1 MSEKKYH
8 LLQRETLF
16 QGYFRVDRYHLQT
29 ERFDGSLSAPYT
41 REVFDRCRHVA
52 GVLLY
57 DPIEDMIV
65 LVEQFRAGTLA
76 AGEDPWMIEVVLGM
90 VEVGETVEQA
100 ARREAH
106 EEAGCEI
113 LEMQKIFSFFDSPGG
128 TTEHITLF
136 AARIHAPKNGS
147 LHGLAHENE
156 DIRVH
161 VIPATDAI
169 RMLFNNRFRDSQ
181 TIIAMQWFAM
191 HRTELRSRWMVSD
204 VGAPLV

>member
-1 MSEKKYH
+1 MTDKKYH
-8 LLQRETLF
+8 ILQRETLF
-16 QGYFRVDRYHLQT
+16 QGYYRVDRYHLQV
-29 ERFDGSLSAPYT
+29 ERFDGRMGAPYT

-57 DPIEDMIV
+57 DPIEDLIV
-65 LVEQFRAGTLA
+65 LVEQFRTGTLA
-76 AGEDPWMIEVVLGM
+76 LGESPWMIEVVLGM
-90 VEVGETVEQA
+90 VDVGETIEQA
-100 ARREAH
+100 ARREAR

-113 LEMQKIFSFFDSPGG
+113 LEMQKIFGFFDSPGG

-136 AARIHAPKNGS
+136 AGRIHAPKHGA
-147 LHGLAHENE
+147 LHGVAHENE

-169 RMLFNNRFRDSQ
+169 RMLFNNQFRDSQ